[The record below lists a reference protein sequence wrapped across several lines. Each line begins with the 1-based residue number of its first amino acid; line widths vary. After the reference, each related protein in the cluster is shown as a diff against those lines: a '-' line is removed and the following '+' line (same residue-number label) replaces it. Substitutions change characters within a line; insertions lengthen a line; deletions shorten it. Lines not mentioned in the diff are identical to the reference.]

1 MGASHYPRREGENGY
16 WRRGGA
22 ITGCRE
28 KGVQPGGGVK
38 GRESFEHGTPASKGA
53 EMGPQRSGTRVVS
66 GLSYLPRGLS
76 TLPLSFQTQDKN

>member
-1 MGASHYPRREGENGY
+1 M
-16 WRRGGA
+16 
-22 ITGCRE
+22 
-28 KGVQPGGGVK
+28 K

>member
-1 MGASHYPRREGENGY
+1 MEGGEQSQGAGK
-16 WRRGGA
+16 RGW
-22 ITGCRE
+22 
-28 KGVQPGGGVK
+28 QLGGGVK

-66 GLSYLPRGLS
+66 GLFYLPRGLS